1 MKNHIKTLALLSAVA
16 FAASLQAGVTE
27 TDGLGTSWIGTPNF
41 ATYANPTPLN
51 NPNGAFS
58 AEGNYGTGGSGTFGG
73 LAQGFYL
80 TAGGTLDNIQLSLA
94 GAANTFNVF
103 LYDFGPFSSYVQG
116 TGATVNPVSNGGSAA
131 NLFTPGLQFV
141 YNGGAG
147 GALNIAKLQFSGGD
161 AVSLLANEY
170 YVLAIEPTTAAA
182 SQWSRGGGSTTGLYG
197 QGYRLNQ
204 FTAAPGQYGAINGGV
219 REFGLAV
226 TVPEP
231 SAIALL
237 GLGLAGLLIRRKA

>member
-1 MKNHIKTLALLSAVA
+1 MKSYIKALAVLSALALTLSV
-16 FAASLQAGVTE
+16 QAGVSE

-41 ATYANPTPLN
+41 ATYPNPTPLA
-51 NPNGAFS
+51 NPSGAFS

-80 TAGGTLDNIQLSLA
+80 TAGGTLDNIQISLS
-94 GAANTFNVF
+94 GGVNSFNIF
-103 LYDFGPFSSYVQG
+103 LYDFGPFSSYTQG
-116 TGATVNPVSNGGSAA
+116 GSATVNPVSNGGTAVNLLSSGLSFTYNAGAA
-131 NLFTPGLQFV
+131 
-141 YNGGAG
+141 
-147 GALNIAKLQFSGGD
+147 GALNIAKLQFSGAD

-170 YVLAIEPTTAAA
+170 YVFAIEPLTSA
-182 SQWSRGGGSTTGLYG
+182 SSYWSRGGGSTTGLYG

-231 SAIALL
+231 STFAFL
-237 GLGLAGLLIRRKA
+237 GLGLAALFIRRKA

>member
-1 MKNHIKTLALLSAVA
+1 MKNSIKALAMLSAMTLALSA
-16 FAASLQAGVTE
+16 QAGVTE

-41 ATYANPTPLN
+41 NTYANPTPLN

-58 AEGNYGTGGSGTFGG
+58 VEGNFGTGGSGTFGG

-80 TAGGTLDNIQLSLA
+80 TAGGALDNIQIPLA

-103 LYDFGPFSSYVQG
+103 LYDFGPFSSYAQAG
-116 TGATVNPVSNGGSAA
+116 SATVNPASNGGSAV
-131 NLFTPGLQFV
+131 NLLSSGLQFV

-147 GALNIAKLQFSGGD
+147 GTLNIAKLQFSGAD
-161 AVSLLANEY
+161 SVSLVANEY
-170 YVLAIEPTTAAA
+170 YVFAIEPTTAAA
-182 SQWSRGGGSTTGLYG
+182 TQWSRGGGSTTGLYG

-204 FTAAPGQYGAINGGV
+204 FSGAPGQYGAINGGV
-219 REFGLAV
+219 REFGLAI

-231 SAIALL
+231 STFAFL
-237 GLGLAGLLIRRKA
+237 GLGLAALIIRRKA